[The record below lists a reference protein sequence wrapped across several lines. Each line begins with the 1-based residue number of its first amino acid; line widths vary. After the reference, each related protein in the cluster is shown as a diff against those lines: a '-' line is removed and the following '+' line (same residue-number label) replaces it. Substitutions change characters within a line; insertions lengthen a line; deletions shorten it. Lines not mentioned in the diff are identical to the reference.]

1 MIRFVTLLCALC
13 FSIAAFAAPKAPADK
28 AHVAIGAS
36 HSGGAGLGSDLAV
49 QSQDAVK
56 PEHVQALELAQARLE
71 LAQHAVAD
79 AKRARDS
86 VQAEFAKLYKIGPR
100 DQLAQLDDGSYAI
113 KRAPTEEPPKAPAKV
128 AVQK

>member
-1 MIRFVTLLCALC
+1 MIRIVTLLYVLC
-13 FSIAAFAAPKAPADK
+13 LSIAAFASPKAPPSA
-28 AHVAIGAS
+28 AAPAM
-36 HSGGAGLGSDLAV
+36 

-56 PEHVQALELAQARLE
+56 PEHVQALELAQAKLE

-79 AKRARDS
+79 AKRARDA
-86 VQAEFAKLYKIGPR
+86 VQTEFAKLYKIGPK

-113 KRAPTEEPPKAPAKV
+113 KRAPAEEPPKPAKV